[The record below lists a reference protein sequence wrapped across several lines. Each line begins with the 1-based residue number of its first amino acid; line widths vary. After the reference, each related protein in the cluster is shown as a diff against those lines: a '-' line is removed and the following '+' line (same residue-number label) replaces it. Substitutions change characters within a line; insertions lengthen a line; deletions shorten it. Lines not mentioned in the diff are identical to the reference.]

1 MRSSLERA
9 INIEDLRRLAQR
21 ALPKMLFDYVDG
33 GSDDER
39 GIRRNR
45 EAFDRWTLVPRYL
58 RDVTQRSTVTSLLG
72 TEYAAPFGISP
83 TGFAGLLRPGADYM
97 LAQAASLAKLPFILS
112 GVSNSTLEEI
122 GEQAGGALWY
132 QLYPSRDRSISDDI
146 VQRVAAAGVEHLVVT
161 IDLPVVSNRE
171 RDIRNGFGFPPKIKA
186 SAYLETLRH
195 PAWCWRYIASG
206 KYPVFA
212 DWTRYAG
219 QSPTPAKVAQLVKDN
234 SPAVM
239 TWNDVQRLRDR
250 WPGKLVLK
258 GILHAEDA
266 VIARR
271 HGVDG
276 LIVSNHGGRQLD
288 RAVTSIDALPVI
300 RRAVGPD
307 YPLMLDSGVRRGSD
321 IAIALCLG
329 ADFVFA
335 GRPTLFGVAAA
346 GHMGATQAI
355 SILQSEFDRVLGQLG
370 ASNIS
375 MLDPTFVSSMP
386 QTQQNAP

>member
-122 GEQAGGALWY
+122 GEQSGGALWY

-206 KYPVFA
+206 KCPVFA

-271 HGVDG
+271 YGVDG

-288 RAVTSIDALPVI
+288 RALTSIDALPVI

-346 GHMGATQAI
+346 GQMGATQAI